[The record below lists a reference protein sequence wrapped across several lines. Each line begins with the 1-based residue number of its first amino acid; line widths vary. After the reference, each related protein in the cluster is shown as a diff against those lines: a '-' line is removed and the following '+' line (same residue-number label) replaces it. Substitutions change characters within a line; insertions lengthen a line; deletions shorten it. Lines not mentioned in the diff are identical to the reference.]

1 MRVADFIDVQYG
13 TRVMKRVE
21 RTDHANIAKYQLVA
35 VDGSE
40 PINPKPKV
48 DVSKPTRIGAMSEIR
63 SAFAGTAGTSKC
75 PLERGKLFF
84 DGPADR
90 VRRCVR

>member
-1 MRVADFIDVQYG
+1 MADFIDVQYG

-40 PINPKPKV
+40 PINPEPEV
-48 DVSKPTRIGAMSEIR
+48 DVSKPTGDV
-63 SAFAGTAGTSKC
+63 TK
-75 PLERGKLFF
+75 PRG
-84 DGPADR
+84 DPGY
-90 VRRCVR
+90 